1 MNGIITISDGIA
13 TMENGNLT
21 NVGTLDANTITLP
34 FNSIPDSYLSTNV
47 PLKDASNTFINTNN
61 FNSITNFN
69 GTVNTNVN
77 SFINNAIQYFVGSN
91 STQPDFNKL
100 QIHFKL
106 LIRQTHNQ

>member
-21 NVGTLDANTITLP
+21 NIGTIDANTITLP

-77 SFINNAIQYFVGSN
+77 SFVNNGSIKYFVGTN
-91 STQPDFNKL
+91 STLTRMQQKYKFISNC
-100 QIHFKL
+100 
-106 LIRQTHNQ
+106 